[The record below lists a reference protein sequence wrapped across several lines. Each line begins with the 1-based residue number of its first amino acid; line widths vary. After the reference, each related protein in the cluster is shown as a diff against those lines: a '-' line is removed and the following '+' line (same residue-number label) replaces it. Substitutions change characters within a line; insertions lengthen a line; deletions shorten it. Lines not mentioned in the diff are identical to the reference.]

1 MNRQDRHVLITVFF
15 FIGTMLFLIK
25 CGSYSFSGS
34 TIPAHIKTVAVPLFE
49 DETAEIGIDQSLT
62 DGLIDAITQDNT
74 LKVSGP
80 RGGDSI
86 IKGTILRVEE
96 RAGQYDESET
106 ASDFRVTLTVKIVF
120 EDVQKRKTLWEETF
134 RHWGSYDN
142 SETTRDDGIQEAT
155 EKIITDI
162 VNRMVSGW

>member
-1 MNRQDRHVLITVFF
+1 MSKQAKQILITI
-15 FIGTMLFLIK
+15 FIWAGMMLFLVE
-25 CGSYSFSGS
+25 CGTYSFSGS

-49 DETAEIGIDQSLT
+49 DETAEIGIDQKLT

-74 LKVSGP
+74 LKISGP

-86 IKGTILRVEE
+86 LKGTIIRVEE

-120 EDVQKRKTLWEETF
+120 EDVQKRKTLWEETY
-134 RHWGSYDN
+134 RHWGNYDN

-155 EKIITDI
+155 EKIITD
-162 VNRMVSGW
+162 VLNRMVSGW